1 MARQTLPDG
10 GSVLI
15 ADDDPDV
22 RHVLRLLFEIEGYE
36 VVGEAA
42 NGLETIALV
51 DRLRPDFVILD
62 EVMPLMTGSA
72 AAKTL
77 RAVSPATR
85 IVAFSGV
92 LESKPSWAD
101 AYLNKER
108 IGDISPLLA
117 NLVVSA

>member
-1 MARQTLPDG
+1 MRPTLPDG
-10 GSVLI
+10 RTVLI

-22 RHVLRLLFEIEGYE
+22 RHVLRLLFEIEGYS

-42 NGLETIALV
+42 NGLETIALAE
-51 DRLRPDFVILD
+51 RLKPDFVILD
-62 EVMPLMTGSA
+62 EVMPLMTGTA
-72 AAKTL
+72 AATTL
-77 RAVSPATR
+77 RAVSPTTR

-92 LESKPSWAD
+92 LESKPTWAD

-117 NLVVSA
+117 TLVASA